1 MSRFDT
7 YFLMKEADVI
17 EYVKAKYPDFFAPEA
32 VLTVKEI
39 GDGNLNYVF
48 RVIEEATGKSI
59 IVKQAGVSLRIS
71 AEMKVSTDRNRIES
85 EILQIQDKYAPG
97 LVPKIYGY
105 DTVMCACAME
115 DLSDHALMRYALMRH
130 ETFPRF
136 AEDISTYMVNTL
148 LKTTDV
154 AMEHK
159 EKKAMV
165 KSFINP
171 ELCEIT
177 EDLVLTEPYNDCNHR
192 NNVFPPIAD
201 FVKKELYEDEALKL
215 AVAKIKFEFMNNAQ
229 ALIHGDLH
237 SGSIFANEQGI
248 KVIDPEFAFYGPMG
262 YDIGNVI
269 GNLFFAWANKAYTGG
284 SAETQTALEQTIRET
299 CDKTAEKL
307 AAEYDKLV
315 TFPLY
320 RAPAFR
326 KAYLDG
332 VMADSYGYAGTEIIR
347 RVVGDSKVIEVTSVT
362 DPAQR
367 LPMERA
373 LIDLGIYLI
382 KNRAGG
388 LNGAAVT
395 EEFRKILAEGRGTHG
410 QNG

>member
-237 SGSIFANEQGI
+237 TGSIFVKQDSTR
-248 KVIDPEFAFYGPMG
+248 VFDPEFAFYGPMG

-269 GNLFFAWANKAYTGG
+269 GNFFFSLASKIFTMPEETDAINALYRII
-284 SAETQTALEQTIRET
+284 AETYDMTR
-299 CDKTAEKL
+299 EKL
-307 AAEYDKLV
+307 LAKYDELV
-315 TFPLY
+315 SFPLY
-320 RAPAFR
+320 
-326 KAYLDG
+326 KAEGFKKHYIDS
-332 VMADSYGYAGTEIIR
+332 VMADSVGYAGTEIIR
-347 RVVGDSKVIEVTSVT
+347 RVVGDSKVMEVTSVT
-362 DPAQR
+362 DLEKR
-367 LPMERA
+367 IPMERA
-373 LIDLGIYLI
+373 LIKLGIALI
-382 KNRAGG
+382 MRRSEFVS
-388 LNGAAVT
+388 GAEIIEA
-395 EEFRKILAEGRGTHG
+395 FRLIIA
-410 QNG
+410 

>member
-48 RVIEEATGKSI
+48 RVIEKATGKSI

-159 EKKAMV
+159 E
-165 KSFINP
+165 
-171 ELCEIT
+171 
-177 EDLVLTEPYNDCNHR
+177 
-192 NNVFPPIAD
+192 
-201 FVKKELYEDEALKL
+201 
-215 AVAKIKFEFMNNAQ
+215 
-229 ALIHGDLH
+229 
-237 SGSIFANEQGI
+237 
-248 KVIDPEFAFYGPMG
+248 
-262 YDIGNVI
+262 
-269 GNLFFAWANKAYTGG
+269 
-284 SAETQTALEQTIRET
+284 
-299 CDKTAEKL
+299 
-307 AAEYDKLV
+307 
-315 TFPLY
+315 
-320 RAPAFR
+320 
-326 KAYLDG
+326 
-332 VMADSYGYAGTEIIR
+332 R
-347 RVVGDSKVIEVTSVT
+347 RLWS
-362 DPAQR
+362 
-367 LPMERA
+367 RA
-373 LIDLGIYLI
+373 LSTPNCAKSPRIWC
-382 KNRAGG
+382 
-388 LNGAAVT
+388 
-395 EEFRKILAEGRGTHG
+395 
-410 QNG
+410 

>member
-17 EYVKAKYPDFFAPEA
+17 EYVQTKYPGHFAPDA
-32 VLTVKEI
+32 VLTTKEI

-48 RVIEEATGKSI
+48 RVIEEATGKSV

-85 EILQIQDKYAPG
+85 EILQIQDQYAPG

-105 DTVMCACAME
+105 DTVMCACCME
-115 DLSDHALMRYALMRH
+115 DLSDHSLMRYALMRH
-130 ETFPRF
+130 ETFPQF

-159 EKKAMV
+159 AKKAMV

-177 EDLVLTEPYNDCNHR
+177 EDLVLGEPYDDYNGR
-192 NNVFPPIAD
+192 NNVYPPVAD
-201 FVKKELYEDEALKL
+201 FVKKELYEDAALKL

-237 SGSIFANEQGI
+237 TGSIFVKQDSTR
-248 KVIDPEFAFYGPMG
+248 VFDPEFAFYGPMG
-262 YDIGNVI
+262 YDVGNVVANMI
-269 GNLFFAWANKAYTGG
+269 FAWDNGRAYGADEFCDWCLKAI
-284 SAETQTALEQTIRET
+284 AETIDLFSAKFLKCFDECVTDVMA
-299 CDKTAEKL
+299 KTPGFK
-307 AAEYDKLV
+307 EY
-315 TFPLY
+315 
-320 RAPAFR
+320 
-326 KAYLDG
+326 YLDS
-332 VMADSYGYAGTEIIR
+332 VLSDTAAYAGTELIR
-347 RVVGDSKVIEVTSVT
+347 RTVGMANVKDVTTIADEAKRVHAEKVNILCGK
-362 DPAQR
+362 DYI
-367 LPMERA
+367 M
-373 LIDLGIYLI
+373 
-382 KNRAGG
+382 NRTAFKTGADFI
-388 LNGAAVT
+388 AAVKRAD
-395 EEFRKILAEGRGTHG
+395 EAAK
-410 QNG
+410 